1 MPQIIQMYSQR
12 MPYLSSHTVWG
23 ILAQTDKSIDKCVKP
38 FCNGVESIY
47 SGDNYYVVMINV
59 SALLQCAKGM
69 DAIYL
74 IMSFKYLHCNQLSI

>member
-23 ILAQTDKSIDKCVKP
+23 ILAQTDKSIGKYFKP
-38 FCNGVESIY
+38 LCNCVESIY

-74 IMSFKYLHCNQLSI
+74 L